1 MRSLIGG
8 VLAVCLVGV
17 GCERGPE
24 QQGGGAVQAAD
35 TAARGDT
42 LAITPAD
49 VDSGHAAH
57 IRPGEPA
64 PLLVIMRQLNA
75 DMQALTTA
83 LMTDDREG
91 VVGSAAAIANH
102 APIAHDDVERIRH
115 ELGPEMADF
124 ERIDEEVHDASLQ
137 LSEIAVTGQMYEV
150 IDRLADVQRGC
161 IACHTLYRTELTRGR
176 Q

>member
-1 MRSLIGG
+1 MRSSIGG
-8 VLAVCLVGV
+8 VLAVVCLVAV

-24 QQGGGAVQAAD
+24 EQGGGAVQPAD
-35 TAARGDT
+35 TAARRDT
-42 LAITPAD
+42 LAANTPGQED
-49 VDSGHAAH
+49 AAH
-57 IRPGEPA
+57 RRPGEPA
-64 PLLVIMRQLNA
+64 PLLAIMRQLNA

-83 LMTDDREG
+83 LMMDDREG

-102 APIAHDDVERIRH
+102 APMAHDDVERIRR